1 MKMILSM
8 GKRNQ
13 IAEECKKDL
22 EKIENYKSVTSVPE
36 EGQPYLLKE
45 LYSESKQHP
54 GILVR
59 LAKCKGIGKSKFEEI
74 VKKLNS
80 ERKKRSVDFENQKDY
95 YNIVA
100 KFTANN
106 NPELKEAIN
115 KLNQI
120 YEQLKAVD
128 NEAYEVASSAEK
140 YYKRVSREG
149 GAPYYEIQRKLS
161 TIGCY
166 SITIRD
172 KFKRSNEMWS
182 RAQGLTT
189 NVLFGY
195 WSNNKKNI
203 TLPNGFVAFYPQNKV
218 KELFDK
224 STGLR
229 HQFLKVFNDNKGLEK
244 YLLTAPNSQAAEKE
258 IRWVLKRT
266 TDYKDFV
273 KLQCEMWKKY
283 YEDKKQYKG
292 KKQVSF
298 YWDRV
303 KIEIA
308 KYLSNLQW
316 KETQDDKLLAEGLEK
331 MRIAHGMADTNN
343 KKLNQVKKWV
353 ESYKPV
359 KIKGEDKSS
368 TKAPVNLLDLLN

>member
-1 MKMILSM
+1 MILSM

-13 IAEECKKDL
+13 IAEECEKDL
-22 EKIENYKSVTSVPE
+22 EKIKNYKLVTSVPE
-36 EGQPYLLKE
+36 EGKPYLMKL
-45 LYSESKQHP
+45 LYSESRQNP

-115 KLNQI
+115 QLNQI
-120 YEQLKAVD
+120 YEQLKSVND
-128 NEAYEVASSAEK
+128 KAYEVAISAEK
-140 YYKRVSREG
+140 YYKRESNKSRES
-149 GAPYYEIQRKLS
+149 YELKN
-161 TIGCY
+161 IGKY
-166 SITIRD
+166 SETLCD
-172 KFKRSNEMWS
+172 QFKKSNVMWYS
-182 RAQGLTT
+182 GQGLTT
-189 NVLFGY
+189 NVLFGF
-195 WSNNKKNI
+195 WDNKEGI
-203 TLPNGFVAFYPQNKV
+203 ALPNGFVAFYPQNKV
-218 KELFDK
+218 EELFYN
-224 STGLR
+224 SRNLR

-303 KIEIA
+303 KIKAA
-308 KYLSNLQW
+308 KYMSNLQW

-331 MRIAHGMADTNN
+331 MRIEHGMADTNN
-343 KKLNQVKKWV
+343 KELNQVKQWV
-353 ESYKPV
+353 ESYTPIE
-359 KIKGEDKSS
+359 IKGNDVDLS
-368 TKAPVNLLDLLN
+368 PLL

>member
-13 IAEECKKDL
+13 IAEECEKDL
-22 EKIENYKSVTSVPE
+22 EKIKNYKIVTSVPE
-36 EGQPYLLKE
+36 EGKPYLLKE
-45 LYSESKQHP
+45 LYSESRQNP

-59 LAKCKGIGKSKFEEI
+59 LAKCKGIGKSEFEEV
-74 VKKLNS
+74 VKKLNA

-100 KFTANN
+100 KFTASN
-106 NPELKEAIN
+106 NPELEEAIN

-140 YYKRVSREG
+140 YYKQVSRS
-149 GAPYYEIQRKLS
+149 YEIQRKLS
-161 TIGCY
+161 TIGRY
-166 SITIRD
+166 DITIRNE
-172 KFKRSNEMWS
+172 FKRSNIMWHY
-182 RAQGLTT
+182 AQGLTIK
-189 NVLFGY
+189 VLFCS
-195 WSNNKKNI
+195 WNNKESI
-203 TLPNGFVAFYPQNKV
+203 ALPNGFVAFYPKDKV

-224 STGLR
+224 SLNLR

-244 YLLTAPNSQAAEKE
+244 YLLVSSNSQDAEKE

-273 KLQCEMWKKY
+273 ELQCEKWKKY
-283 YEDKKQYKG
+283 YTDKKNNQKA
-292 KKQVSF
+292 KKQASF

-303 KIEIA
+303 KIKAA
-308 KYLSNLQW
+308 KYMSSLQW

-331 MRIAHGMADTNN
+331 MRIEHGMADTNN

-353 ESYKPV
+353 ENYKPV
-359 KIKGEDKSS
+359 KIKGEDKAS